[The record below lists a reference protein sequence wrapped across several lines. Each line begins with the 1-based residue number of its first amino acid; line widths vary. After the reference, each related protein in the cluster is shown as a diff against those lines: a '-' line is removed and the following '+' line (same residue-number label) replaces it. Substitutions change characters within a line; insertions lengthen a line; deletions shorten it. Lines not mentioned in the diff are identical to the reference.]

1 MATFSGFLSN
11 LNLSSSLSN
20 NNDIMSSVSA
30 YNLTL
35 FTLSNGNTSTYD
47 AGYMYI
53 GDLLIQ
59 FTSNPSTANLPLTS
73 NSGNA
78 ITVNFPKGYTSVP
91 YCVLATVYEYNSGA
105 NLSVTVSNINPATF
119 DVATGNGT
127 GYIQYIAIGPK
138 PTS

>member
-1 MATFSGFLSN
+1 MATPNTFSGFLSN
-11 LNLSSSLSN
+11 LNSSSSLPN
-20 NNDIMSSVSA
+20 IDIMSNVGL
-30 YNLTL
+30 YD
-35 FTLSNGNTSTYD
+35 NTPSTGVNSTYS

-59 FTSNPSTANLPLTS
+59 FTTNPHTVALPLTS
-73 NSGNA
+73 SIGTA
-78 ITVNFPKGYTSVP
+78 ITVTFPKSYTQYP
-91 YCVLATVYEYNSGA
+91 YCVLASVYQSGT
-105 NLSVTVSNINPATF
+105 NLTVTVKNINYSAF